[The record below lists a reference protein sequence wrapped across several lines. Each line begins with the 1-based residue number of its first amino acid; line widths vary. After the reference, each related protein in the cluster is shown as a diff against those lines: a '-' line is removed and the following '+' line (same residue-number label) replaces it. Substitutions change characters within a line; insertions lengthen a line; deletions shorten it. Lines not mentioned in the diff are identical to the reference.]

1 VISPHVKNLIAD
13 ELNGENC
20 MAHVAEITQYHRS
33 LGSREYHEACEY
45 VRRYLR
51 GQNIEVDSLDAPLD
65 NKTRIGNYIVPPAWE
80 PRDAIF
86 KVIEPEERVVVTFA
100 ETPTCIN
107 SWSGATPAGGVT
119 AELVSVG
126 PGDRDEHYEGRDVR
140 GKICLVE
147 KGYAWRTHP
156 LAVEKYGALGFVNDD
171 VIAMPP
177 LKTRE
182 TFPDVVMWNTLYERD
197 EEGGYLKG
205 FGLTI
210 SPRMGDY
217 LRGLLQQ
224 GPVKVYA
231 RVETRTFEGIM
242 ENPMGRLVGNTYPQ
256 EEILMAAHIC
266 HTRPGAIDNAAGCA
280 HITETLRALHAL
292 VERGD
297 LPRPKRTI
305 LSFYGPEGHHT
316 NVYGAHMEKAG
327 RLSDVMMGLSSHC
340 GGDPEQLHAP
350 LVLTRTTP
358 ARPHYIDDLLTH
370 LLEEVSVQFPAPGPR
385 ARTPFSFRV
394 DPRFMGGDSL
404 QIVAW
409 GIPGIEL
416 YRKPNIFWHTQYDTV
431 DKCSPEEFLKVSWVF
446 ATAAWFVANAGPA
459 EALSLMHNVAA
470 RSMARQSEAAHLAR
484 EALLDAG
491 DGNLQTTLDT
501 RVDLLRYL
509 SERDSQAIAS
519 CEELVRHDPAEARD
533 RLATARQALV
543 TRLERKQREEEQDL
557 VAYARLLRAGRVGG

>member
-1 VISPHVKNLIAD
+1 MLNPRIKKLLAD

-51 GQNIEVDSLDAPLD
+51 SQQIEVDSLDAPLD
-65 NKTRIGNYIVPPAWE
+65 NRTRIGNYIVPPAWE
-80 PRDAIF
+80 PADAVL
-86 KVIEPEERVVVTFA
+86 KVVAPEQKVVVSFA

-107 SWSGATPAGGVT
+107 SWSGATPPGGVT
-119 AELVSVG
+119 AELVYVG
-126 PGDRDEHYEGRDVR
+126 PGDRDEHYAGKDVR
-140 GKICLVE
+140 GKIVLVD

-171 VIAMPP
+171 VIAFPP

-217 LRGLLQQ
+217 LRGLLRH
-224 GPVKVYA
+224 GPVQVYA
-231 RVETRTFEGIM
+231 RVETRTFEGVM
-242 ENPMGRLVGNTYPQ
+242 ENPLGRLPGSDYPL
-256 EEILMAAHIC
+256 EEVLMTAHIC

-280 HITETLRALHAL
+280 HITETLRAINAL
-292 VERGD
+292 VQRGD

-305 LSFYGPEGHHT
+305 LSFYGPEGHHS
-316 NVYGAHMEKAG
+316 NVYGAHMENAG
-327 RLSDVMMGLSSHC
+327 RLSDVMIGLSSHC

-350 LVLTRTTP
+350 MVLTRTTP
-358 ARPHYIDDLLTH
+358 ARPHYIDDLMTQ
-370 LLEEVSVQFPAPGPR
+370 LLEEVSTQFPAPGPR

-404 QIVAW
+404 QLVAW
-409 GIPGIEL
+409 GIPAIEL

-431 DKCSPEEFLKVSWVF
+431 DKCSPEEFLKVCWVF
-446 ATAAWFVANAGPA
+446 GAAAWFVASAGAA
-459 EALSLMHNVAA
+459 EALALMHNVAA
-470 RSMARQSEAAHLAR
+470 RSANRQQEAAHLAR
-484 EALLDAG
+484 EALQQYQDG
-491 DGNLQTTLDT
+491 DRQAALENK
-501 RVDLLRYL
+501 VDLLRYL
-509 SERDSQAIAS
+509 RERDSLAIAS
-519 CEELVRHDPAEARD
+519 CEELVRHEPEDVREKVVAERQRLVD
-533 RLATARQALV
+533 RLARAQ
-543 TRLERKQREEEQDL
+543 EEAEADL
-557 VAYARLLRAGRVGG
+557 LQYAQWL